1 MEKGEKDEI
10 NHSLKLL
17 AGASFI
23 VLITTILSKLLTYL
37 YRIVIARQYTPEI
50 YGIYSISLMIVG
62 WITVFVGL
70 GFSGGL
76 TRYIP
81 YFRGK
86 KEGYKSFY
94 IVKKT
99 TYFLLFSGAIGC
111 IILLLLSSFISNYIF
126 HIPELEPFLL
136 IFSFAIPLSVLAGVY
151 FSILKSYEKIGWFTF
166 IVNILQNSIKLLTL
180 VFLIYI
186 GFNSTSIAISY
197 VTGIAVALIVA
208 YFVARKKIPS
218 LFVNQETKD
227 GKEVMSSLLAYSWPL
242 MFYGII
248 ASIFSWTDTFMIG
261 VLRTTAEVG
270 FYNVAV
276 PTAVII
282 TLSTDLFRQM
292 LLPIISKEYGKG
304 NMVAVREISRQV
316 TKWLFIAG
324 IPLFA
329 ILFIFPE
336 EVIRILFGAEYSPAA
351 KALRILAVGYFVTSI
366 LDVSQEVLSMKGM
379 SKLVLVDTII
389 LAVIDAILNYL
400 LIPTYGIN
408 GAAISTTISLATL
421 SILFT
426 YQAWRYSSVS
436 IIKPGVS
443 KVVISGIISFALL
456 FASSVYFGNNLNGL
470 IIGIILFTLSYAI
483 LLYITCSIDSNDYM
497 ILKAAKNKFIGVSYT
512 KPVID

>member
-1 MEKGEKDEI
+1 
-10 NHSLKLL
+10 
-17 AGASFI
+17 
-23 VLITTILSKLLTYL
+23 
-37 YRIVIARQYTPEI
+37 
-50 YGIYSISLMIVG
+50 
-62 WITVFVGL
+62 
-70 GFSGGL
+70 
-76 TRYIP
+76 
-81 YFRGK
+81 
-86 KEGYKSFY
+86 
-94 IVKKT
+94 
-99 TYFLLFSGAIGC
+99 
-111 IILLLLSSFISNYIF
+111 
-126 HIPELEPFLL
+126 
-136 IFSFAIPLSVLAGVY
+136 
-151 FSILKSYEKIGWFTF
+151 
-166 IVNILQNSIKLLTL
+166 
-180 VFLIYI
+180 
-186 GFNSTSIAISY
+186 
-197 VTGIAVALIVA
+197 
-208 YFVARKKIPS
+208 
-218 LFVNQETKD
+218 
-227 GKEVMSSLLAYSWPL
+227 
-242 MFYGII
+242 
-248 ASIFSWTDTFMIG
+248 
-261 VLRTTAEVG
+261 
-270 FYNVAV
+270 
-276 PTAVII
+276 
-282 TLSTDLFRQM
+282 
-292 LLPIISKEYGKG
+292 
-304 NMVAVREISRQV
+304 MVAVREISRQV